1 MLDRIMQDVLKRNNI
16 KTAQPDPEK
25 RNNAKPSTHTDA
37 DPKALRLT
45 NVGTFIMSGALN
57 NQLRSYAKAKGMSV
71 SKVCVRAIAEVLDNP
86 SILKPPALPPYAMAP
101 SRPVMVSFIFPK
113 RYPKIRADAVAMT
126 KREKVQL
133 AVLYRRAVY
142 EHTRSHRSED
152 KDEAMQALTDAWL

>member
-1 MLDRIMQDVLKRNNI
+1 MLDRIIQDIIKRNNT
-16 KTAQPDPEK
+16 KAAQPDPEK
-25 RNNAKPSTHTDA
+25 RNNTKPSAHA

-57 NQLRSYAKAKGMSV
+57 SQLRSYAKDKGMSV

-113 RYPKIRADAVAMT
+113 RYPNIRADAVAMA

-142 EHTRSHRSED
+142 EYTRSHKSED